1 MATLLYDGECGFC
14 TASAAF
20 IERRIPT
27 TATVIAYQYADLGAL
42 GVTSTQAR
50 QKLQWVADDATVSAG
65 HAAIARLLI
74 DAGGRWSIPGRIM
87 LVPPFS
93 WLAAAGYRL
102 TAANRHRL
110 PGGTA
115 ECALAPGNRPGAPV

>member
-27 TATVIAYQYADLGAL
+27 T
-42 GVTSTQAR
+42 
-50 QKLQWVADDATVSAG
+50 ATVSAG